1 MNEKIGDKI
10 KQLRKTMGISQ
21 NLLAKDLGYAN
32 RSSISDLERAEK
44 ISLERAK
51 QLSDYFN
58 VPISYLYKEEIEE
71 KPRSKLHL
79 ENPKESKT
87 LYEIYAELSEE
98 DKYCVLSFA
107 TFLYEKE
114 NNK

>member
-1 MNEKIGDKI
+1 MNETVGDKI
-10 KQLRKTMGISQ
+10 KALRKTKGISQ
-21 NLLAKDLGYAN
+21 RALAKDIGYAN
-32 RSSISDLERAEK
+32 RSSISDLEKAKK
-44 ISLERAK
+44 IPLERAK
-51 QLSDYFN
+51 QLADYFN

-79 ENPKESKT
+79 EKPKESKT
-87 LYEIYAELSEE
+87 LYEIYAELSGE